1 MSLGIIIIGIGTFFA
16 FKTLIA
22 PEGTDETEAASSEKS
37 AEGEAAAEPGKEK
50 VEGLQYAITV
60 PSSAP
65 EKELLSMMHSM
76 THQKVIA
83 SDKWGI
89 IEMNAESIEKAY
101 SIVSASDFP
110 SKSALLNILESWQR
124 GDFSRADEDH
134 NYIWTLQGGSV
145 GKATGLMTPEQE
157 QQFIETNFRN

>member
-1 MSLGIIIIGIGTFFA
+1 MGIIIIGIGLFFA

-22 PEGTDETEAASSEKS
+22 PENEGETKATSSEQP

-50 VEGLQYAITV
+50 VDGLQYAITV
-60 PSSAP
+60 PSSAS
-65 EKELLSMMHSM
+65 EKELLAMMHSM

-89 IEMNAESIEKAY
+89 IEMNDESIEKAY

-110 SKSALLNILESWQR
+110 SKTALMDILEKWQK
-124 GDFSRADEDH
+124 GDFSQADEDH
-134 NYIWTLQGGSV
+134 NYIWTLQKGSV

-157 QQFIETNFRN
+157 QEFIENNFRE